1 MFNAGILYR
10 WTWKRWEPIPVV
22 PPMPPGNLTR
32 GAKVVVHQPQH
43 PDVFIP
49 SVSLNTKAYPAQIQ
63 SKCARLGDIGVTD
76 PNKNPFLGVA
86 PAKSTI

>member
-1 MFNAGILYR
+1 M
-10 WTWKRWEPIPVV
+10 V
-22 PPMPPGNLTR
+22 PPMPPGNLTQ

-63 SKCARLGDIGVTD
+63 SECAGMGDIGGVTD
-76 PNKNPFLGVA
+76 PNKNPWLGVA